1 MCERERER
9 EREGAYLRV
18 FTLVQAFA
26 QVVLLATRRQSS
38 LDFSA
43 TLVENR
49 NLVKLQLQ
57 DGNKIGSGHGV
68 PFRGRQPRGGLR
80 RRVLRPLRPAAPHV
94 RRRRLHRPSAQ
105 QRARFTIRASMDILM
120 VPASRFCSILIPS
133 RNSMGFPHYNQ
144 PQISTLTLT

>member
-57 DGNKIGSGHGV
+57 DGNKIRSGDDKLKSH
-68 PFRGRQPRGGLR
+68 PQLDEMTTENQ
-80 RRVLRPLRPAAPHV
+80 HV
-94 RRRRLHRPSAQ
+94 R
-105 QRARFTIRASMDILM
+105 
-120 VPASRFCSILIPS
+120 
-133 RNSMGFPHYNQ
+133 
-144 PQISTLTLT
+144 